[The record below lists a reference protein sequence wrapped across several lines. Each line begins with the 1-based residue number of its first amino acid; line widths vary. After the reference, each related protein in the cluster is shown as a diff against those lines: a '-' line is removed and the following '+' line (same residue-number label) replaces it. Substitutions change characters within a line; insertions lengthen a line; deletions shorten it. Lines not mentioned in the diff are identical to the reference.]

1 MTLNIYTDGG
11 AKGNPGPAAIGIIFY
26 LDNNEIF
33 RHREDIGV
41 ATNNF
46 AEYSAVLKAF
56 EFIKQQI
63 TKNKIQTTKIIFH
76 SDSLLMVNQLNGRY
90 KVKNKNIQ
98 NLIFQIRGLEVE
110 LGLPVFFKYIP
121 RELNKVADQLVNE
134 T

>member
-63 TKNKIQTTKIIFH
+63 TKNKIQHHRKCKYH
-76 SDSLLMVNQLNGRY
+76 S
-90 KVKNKNIQ
+90 
-98 NLIFQIRGLEVE
+98 GL
-110 LGLPVFFKYIP
+110 F
-121 RELNKVADQLVNE
+121 